1 MINLEEN
8 LSTFCAAM
16 AAAEK
21 IKLQTNQ
28 LTMKLFFVSKE
39 PSKSQSYQCLQK
51 EQLYCLCLGFE
62 QATQKKS
69 ECSDLRS
76 EIIESKSS
84 KLQSEAIPAQCE
96 ATPEQY

>member
-51 EQLYCLCLGFE
+51 E
-62 QATQKKS
+62 
-69 ECSDLRS
+69 
-76 EIIESKSS
+76 
-84 KLQSEAIPAQCE
+84 
-96 ATPEQY
+96 